1 MANENNTQN
10 DPNTFDLDAALEE
23 KFQEVQ
29 QDLKRMRA
37 IDAATESKIVPSAPQ
52 PIEQPA
58 DAPVPQIPEAL
69 ENAAS
74 ETPPETAPLES
85 ESAPMPEAPS
95 VPPIEESKPDLQTPP
110 DSGNLAKNTA
120 TDTAQERKKR

>member
-37 IDAATESKIVPSAPQ
+37 IDAATESKLCLLLRSRLRNRQMLPFPKFQKHLKTLHLKPHRKPRLWNRNPHQCRKHRLS
-52 PIEQPA
+52 
-58 DAPVPQIPEAL
+58 
-69 ENAAS
+69 
-74 ETPPETAPLES
+74 PL
-85 ESAPMPEAPS
+85 
-95 VPPIEESKPDLQTPP
+95 
-110 DSGNLAKNTA
+110 
-120 TDTAQERKKR
+120 

>member
-10 DPNTFDLDAALEE
+10 NPNTFDLDAALEE

-58 DAPVPQIPEAL
+58 DAPVPKFQKHL
-69 ENAAS
+69 K
-74 ETPPETAPLES
+74 TLHL
-85 ESAPMPEAPS
+85 
-95 VPPIEESKPDLQTPP
+95 KPH
-110 DSGNLAKNTA
+110 
-120 TDTAQERKKR
+120 RKPRL